1 MPSLIERLTGKRS
14 KKSETPV
21 CPDHNTQMLLRG
33 KLGRPSRF
41 HDQTGSE
48 YTLIYY
54 CPAHGC
60 AYEEERDVR
69 RNQSAVPGAQPDRPG
84 YARRYDG

>member
-1 MPSLIERLTGKRS
+1 MPTLIEKLTGKRS
-14 KKSETPV
+14 ATSEVPV

-33 KLGRPSRF
+33 KVGRATRF

-54 CPAHGC
+54 CPEHGC
-60 AYEEERDVR
+60 AEQESRDVR
-69 RNQSAVPGAQPDRPG
+69 RNQASVPGAQPDRPG
-84 YARRYDG
+84 YARRND